1 MKQYPSVTGHLV
13 WAQQHAALF
22 FRTFVNTLSTTLSA
36 SQVQIQPLLE
46 KEMEVDEFE
55 YNFSATEKPNV
66 RNDTVTLHKR
76 FARDH
81 KVSE

>member
-1 MKQYPSVTGHLV
+1 
-13 WAQQHAALF
+13 
-22 FRTFVNTLSTTLSA
+22 
-36 SQVQIQPLLE
+36 
-46 KEMEVDEFE
+46 MEVDEFE